1 MDPRDA
7 IKRIIDYVVRE
18 RIYLRSYECT
28 VEAQNDDGTVDLL
41 PDDAAVRG
49 TGLQSVPIYHG
60 LPAVTVRVVPGARV
74 LLQFVRGDPSKPYA
88 SLWRS
93 GDIEEISFNGGQAPV
108 ARQGDPVAVYW
119 PATATIVGTIVAPS
133 GAFTGTLTLGT
144 QSAGVIQSGAARV
157 KA

>member
-1 MDPRDA
+1 MDPREA
-7 IKRIIDYVVRE
+7 IRRIIDYVVRE
-18 RIYLRSYECT
+18 RVYLRSYECT

-41 PDDAAVRG
+41 PDDDAIRG
-49 TGLQSVPIYHG
+49 TGLQSVTIYHG
-60 LPAVTVRVVPGARV
+60 LPGVTVRVVPGARV
-74 LLQFVRGDPSKPYA
+74 LLQFTNANPSKPYA

-119 PATATIVGTIVAPS
+119 PATAAIVGTISAPA
-133 GAFTGTLTLGT
+133 GAFVGTLTLGT
-144 QSAGVIQSGAARV
+144 QSAGIIQSGASKV